1 MIEYNLQINNGNE
14 AFGTSGKTITANE
27 VVKTISTDFL
37 AEELHHANEL
47 IPKTVVK
54 EVLSHFAE
62 VAVRLMAEG
71 FAIQFMNGN
80 DVVLRVY
87 PDIHLKCQSI
97 NLTKARELLGEPTL
111 TEAQMVERAGE
122 IADKVGVTVRAY
134 AEVQRTFTQML
145 QDAKPSI
152 QRKGIVERAYVERQ
166 NGEGTGD
173 DTNSDDN
180 TQQGGGDNSGGDN
193 NPDPLEA

>member
-14 AFGTSGKTITANE
+14 AFGVTGKTITANE
-27 VVKTISTDFL
+27 VVKTISVDFL
-37 AEELHHANEL
+37 AEELSHANEL
-47 IPKTVVK
+47 IPKSVIK

-62 VAVRLMAEG
+62 VSVRLMAEG
-71 FAIQFMNGN
+71 FAIQFLNN
-80 DVVLRVY
+80 QDVVLRLY

-97 NLTKARELLGEPTL
+97 NLTKARELLNEPTL
-111 TEAQMVERAGE
+111 TEEQMVERAGE

-152 QRKGIVERAYVERQ
+152 QRKGIVEKAYVERV
-166 NGEGTGD
+166 NGEGGD
-173 DTNSDDN
+173 DNGGD
-180 TQQGGGDNSGGDN
+180 QPAGGGN
-193 NPDPLEA
+193 NDDELEP

>member
-1 MIEYNLQINNGNE
+1 MVDVIISINNGNE

-152 QRKGIVERAYVERQ
+152 QRKGVVERAYVNKQ
-166 NGEGTGD
+166 AGD
-173 DTNSDDN
+173 DTNPDDN
-180 TQQGGGDNSGGDN
+180 TQQGGGDNTGGDN
-193 NPDPLEA
+193 TNPLEG

>member
-14 AFGTSGKTITANE
+14 AFGTTGKTITANE
-27 VVKTISTDFL
+27 VVKTISVDFL
-37 AEELHHANEL
+37 AEELHHSNEL
-47 IPKTVVK
+47 IPKSVVK

-71 FAIQFMNGN
+71 FAIPFMNGN
-80 DVVLRVY
+80 DVVLRLY

-97 NLTKARELLGEPTL
+97 NLTKARELLEDPTM

-122 IADKVGVTVRAY
+122 IADKVGVSVRAY

-152 QRKGIVERAYVERQ
+152 QRKSIVEKPYVPLNASE
-166 NGEGTGD
+166 GD
-173 DTNSDDN
+173 DNGGN
-180 TQQGGGDNSGGDN
+180 NQGGGDNGGDDN
-193 NPDPLEA
+193 GGSQGGSTSLEP

>member
-173 DTNSDDN
+173 DTNPDDN
-180 TQQGGGDNSGGDN
+180 TQQGSGDNGGGDDTT
-193 NPDPLEA
+193 DPLEA

>member
-27 VVKTISTDFL
+27 VVKTISVDFL

-152 QRKGIVERAYVERQ
+152 QRKGIVERAYV
-166 NGEGTGD
+166 NKKAGD
-173 DTNSDDN
+173 DTNQDDN
-180 TQQGGGDNSGGDN
+180 TQQGGGDNGGN
-193 NPDPLEA
+193 TQPVLEG

>member
-27 VVKTISTDFL
+27 VVKTISVDFL

-152 QRKGIVERAYVERQ
+152 QRKGIVERAYV
-166 NGEGTGD
+166 NKKAGD
-173 DTNSDDN
+173 DTNPDEN
-180 TQQGGGDNSGGDN
+180 TQQGGGDNGGGDN
-193 NPDPLEA
+193 TDPLEA

>member
-152 QRKGIVERAYVERQ
+152 QRKGIVERAYV
-166 NGEGTGD
+166 NKKAGD
-173 DTNSDDN
+173 DTNPDEN
-180 TQQGGGDNSGGDN
+180 TQQGGGDNGGGDN
-193 NPDPLEA
+193 TDPLEA

>member
-14 AFGTSGKTITANE
+14 AFGTTGKTITANE
-27 VVKTISTDFL
+27 VVKTISVDFL
-37 AEELHHANEL
+37 AEELHHSNEL
-47 IPKTVVK
+47 IPKSVIK

-71 FAIQFMNGN
+71 FAIQFLNN
-80 DVVLRVY
+80 QDVVLRLY

-97 NLTKARELLGEPTL
+97 NLTKARELLNEPTL

-122 IADKVGVTVRAY
+122 LADKVGISVRAY

-152 QRKGIVERAYVERQ
+152 QRKGIVEKAYVPL
-166 NGEGTGD
+166 NSGGEQTGGD
-173 DTNSDDN
+173 DN
-180 TQQGGGDNSGGDN
+180 QGGGDDNGGGEHSLGD
-193 NPDPLEA
+193 

>member
-27 VVKTISTDFL
+27 VVKTISVDFL

-152 QRKGIVERAYVERQ
+152 QRKGIVERAYV
-166 NGEGTGD
+166 NKKAGD
-173 DTNSDDN
+173 DTNPDDN
-180 TQQGGGDNSGGDN
+180 TQQGGGDNGGGDN

>member
-14 AFGTSGKTITANE
+14 AFGVTGKTITANE
-27 VVKTISTDFL
+27 VVKTISVDFL

-47 IPKTVVK
+47 IPKSVIK

-62 VAVRLMAEG
+62 VSVRLMAEG
-71 FAIQFMNGN
+71 FAIPFLNNQ
-80 DVVLRVY
+80 DVVLRLY

-97 NLTKARELLGEPTL
+97 NLTKARELLNEPTL
-111 TEAQMVERAGE
+111 TEEQMVERAGE
-122 IADKVGVTVRAY
+122 IADKVGVTVRTY

-152 QRKGIVERAYVERQ
+152 QRKGIVEKAYVERV
-166 NGEGTGD
+166 NGDGTGD
-173 DTNSDDN
+173 DNGGD
-180 TQQGGGDNSGGDN
+180 QPAGGGGTPSGE
-193 NPDPLEA
+193 LEG

>member
-14 AFGTSGKTITANE
+14 AFGVTGKTITANE
-27 VVKTISTDFL
+27 VVKTISVDFL
-37 AEELHHANEL
+37 AEELGHANEL
-47 IPKTVVK
+47 IPKSVIK

-62 VAVRLMAEG
+62 VSVRLMAEG
-71 FAIQFMNGN
+71 FAIQFMNGQ
-80 DVVLRVY
+80 DVVLRLY

-97 NLTKARELLGEPTL
+97 NLTKARELLNEPTL
-111 TEAQMVERAGE
+111 TEEQMVERAGE

-152 QRKGIVERAYVERQ
+152 QRRGIVEKAYVERA

-173 DTNSDDN
+173 
-180 TQQGGGDNSGGDN
+180 GGGNTPGTGE
-193 NPDPLEA
+193 LEPEP

>member
-14 AFGTSGKTITANE
+14 AFGVTGKTITANE
-27 VVKTISTDFL
+27 VVKTISVDFL

-47 IPKTVVK
+47 IPKSVIK

-62 VAVRLMAEG
+62 VSVRLMAEG
-71 FAIQFMNGN
+71 FAIPFLNNQ
-80 DVVLRVY
+80 DVVLRLY

-97 NLTKARELLGEPTL
+97 NLTKARELLNEPTL
-111 TEAQMVERAGE
+111 TEEQMVERAGE
-122 IADKVGVTVRAY
+122 IADKVGVTVRTY

-152 QRKGIVERAYVERQ
+152 QRKGIVEKAYVERV
-166 NGEGTGD
+166 NGD
-173 DTNSDDN
+173 DPGDDN
-180 TQQGGGDNSGGDN
+180 GGDQPAGGGGTPSGE
-193 NPDPLEA
+193 LEG

>member
-14 AFGTSGKTITANE
+14 AFGVTGKTITANE
-27 VVKTISTDFL
+27 VVKTISVDFL

-47 IPKTVVK
+47 IPKSVIK

-62 VAVRLMAEG
+62 VSVRLMAEG
-71 FAIQFMNGN
+71 FAIPFLNNQ
-80 DVVLRVY
+80 DVVLRLY

-97 NLTKARELLGEPTL
+97 NLTKARELLNDPTL
-111 TEAQMVERAGE
+111 TEEQMVERAGE
-122 IADKVGVTVRAY
+122 IADKVGVNVRAY

-152 QRKGIVERAYVERQ
+152 QRKGIVEKAYVERV
-166 NGEGTGD
+166 NGDGTGD
-173 DTNSDDN
+173 DNGGD
-180 TQQGGGDNSGGDN
+180 QPAGGGDDN
-193 NPDPLEA
+193 HGELEG

>member
-14 AFGTSGKTITANE
+14 AFGTTGKTITANE
-27 VVKTISTDFL
+27 VVKTISVDFL
-37 AEELHHANEL
+37 AEELHHANDL

-71 FAIQFMNGN
+71 FAIQFMNN
-80 DVVLRVY
+80 QDVVLRLY

-97 NLTKARELLGEPTL
+97 NLTKARELLNEPTL

-122 IADKVGVTVRAY
+122 LADKVGISVRAY

-152 QRKGIVERAYVERQ
+152 QRKGIVEKAYVPL
-166 NGEGTGD
+166 NSSEGGD
-173 DTNSDDN
+173 DAGGDDDN
-180 TQQGGGDNSGGDN
+180 QGGGDDNQGGGA
-193 NPDPLEA
+193 LEP

>member
-27 VVKTISTDFL
+27 VVKTISVDFL

-111 TEAQMVERAGE
+111 TEAQMVERAGV

-173 DTNSDDN
+173 DTNPDDN
-180 TQQGGGDNSGGDN
+180 TQQGGGDNGGGDTT
-193 NPDPLEA
+193 DPLEA

>member
-14 AFGTSGKTITANE
+14 AFGVTGKTITANE
-27 VVKTISTDFL
+27 VVKTISVDFL

-47 IPKTVVK
+47 IPKSVIK

-62 VAVRLMAEG
+62 VSVRLMAEG
-71 FAIQFMNGN
+71 FAIPFLNNQ
-80 DVVLRVY
+80 DVVLRLY

-97 NLTKARELLGEPTL
+97 NLTKARELLNEPTL
-111 TEAQMVERAGE
+111 TEEQMVERAGE
-122 IADKVGVTVRAY
+122 IADKVGVNVRAY

-152 QRKGIVERAYVERQ
+152 QRKGIVEKAYVERV

-173 DTNSDDN
+173 DNGGD
-180 TQQGGGDNSGGDN
+180 QPAGGGDDNQGG
-193 NPDPLEA
+193 LEP

>member
-27 VVKTISTDFL
+27 VVKTISVDFL

-152 QRKGIVERAYVERQ
+152 QRKGVVERAYVNKQ
-166 NGEGTGD
+166 TGD
-173 DTNSDDN
+173 GTNPDDN
-180 TQQGGGDNSGGDN
+180 TQQGSGDNAGGDTPN
-193 NPDPLEA
+193 PLEG